1 MFIAVSCLSPV
12 STHILMSALAK
23 LAIVSGTPCNTHGK
37 IVMLVNVIIFL
48 SISLN
53 MCFRCSKEPVLL
65 STHNICF
72 G

>member
-1 MFIAVSCLSPV
+1 
-12 STHILMSALAK
+12 MSAKGESSNLFQF
-23 LAIVSGTPCNTHGK
+23 K
-37 IVMLVNVIIFL
+37 ISIIYL

-53 MCFRCSKEPVLL
+53 MCFGARKNRLIETVLL